1 MADVAK
7 PNPVDKL
14 HPVAKL
20 NQISKCFRDGEQ
32 YHQVLQA
39 VDLQIHRGETV
50 ALTGPS
56 GSGKSTLLSIA
67 GALLRPT
74 TGQAVL
80 PANSVIPRPI
90 ARCSPSA

>member
-14 HPVAKL
+14 PSLKL
-20 NQISKCFRDGEQ
+20 YQVSKCFRDGEQ

-50 ALTGPS
+50 ALQVPAAAARAPY
-56 GSGKSTLLSIA
+56 ST
-67 GALLRPT
+67 
-74 TGQAVL
+74 
-80 PANSVIPRPI
+80 
-90 ARCSPSA
+90 